1 MTLNPFIL
9 EPYRSKEYFCDR
21 ESETQEILSGLE
33 NGRNITL
40 ISPRRLGKTGLIY
53 RVFDEIRAS
62 GRNWLT
68 VYADISSS
76 QNLED
81 FIHLLAEA
89 VASRLG
95 KKSRIQT
102 FLKTLGGIRPL
113 ISYDPLN
120 GQPQISLT
128 YRSEDEKRW
137 TLKSLLGYLDSLGEP
152 VVVAIDEFQQIREY
166 PDTPMEALLRT
177 YIQPLRNIRFIFCG
191 SKKHLMVEMFTDAR
205 RPFYE
210 STAFLFL
217 KKLDPEVYADF
228 IRRMFASGGMEI
240 RDEEIRFILEW
251 TRGHT
256 FYTQMLC
263 NTLYMQARHK
273 TIRQEDVAWAA
284 SSILVSERDRFLEI
298 QRLVTPAQWKMLR
311 AIAREGSVSAPTSA
325 AFLKKHGIS
334 SGATAL
340 RNLTALVDKELL
352 LAEPDGNKTTYRVY
366 NVFLSRFLESL

>member
-1 MTLNPFIL
+1 MTRNPFIL
-9 EPYRSKEYFCDR
+9 EPYRSKAYFCDR

-53 RVFDEIRAS
+53 RVFDEIQAS

-68 VYADISSS
+68 IHVDISSS
-76 QNLED
+76 QDLED

-89 VASRLG
+89 VASRLE

-102 FLKTLGGIRPL
+102 FLRTLGGIRPL

-120 GQPQISLT
+120 GQPQVSLT

-137 TLKSLLGYLDSLGEP
+137 TLKSLLGYLDNLGEP

-217 KKLDPEVYADF
+217 KKLDPEVYAGF
-228 IRRMFASGGMEI
+228 IRRMFAMGSMEI
-240 RDEEIRFILEW
+240 RDEETRFILEW

-273 TIRQEDVAWAA
+273 VIRQEDVAWAA

-311 AIAREGSVSAPTSA
+311 AIAREGSVSAPTAA

-352 LAEPDGNKTTYRVY
+352 LAEPDGSRTTYRVY

>member
-89 VASRLG
+89 VASRLE

-217 KKLDPEVYADF
+217 KKLDPEVYAAF
-228 IRRMFASGGMEI
+228 IRRMFAKGSMEI
-240 RDEEIRFILEW
+240 RDEELRFILEW

>member
-89 VASRLG
+89 VASRLE

-352 LAEPDGNKTTYRVY
+352 LAEPDGSKTTYRVY